1 VKDDNDLQ
9 REQGIYKE
17 YSKVEHGK
25 AWCPIPFNAISFH
38 PTGVLTRCMMS
49 DVPMGEDFD
58 SEEMQKLRTDMLN
71 GIWDKEGCINCLKK
85 EEQGNI
91 SQRQKW
97 LQRNPQDFK
106 NTDGYI
112 NPKVTGNP
120 VNHMFINY
128 SNICNFKCRMC
139 SPGYSN
145 SLIPEH
151 KHLNTLGLGRKV
163 KPEIIKNR
171 NFINTYLKE
180 NPEKL
185 DSLSSIWITGGEP
198 FMDDNC
204 FELMDILNEY
214 DKSFDMDVVI
224 TTNGS
229 KVDLNKLQKFEN
241 LKWFELDLSI
251 DAPSKMFEY
260 MRSDGLWKWEQMRS
274 LIDDLMHFKKQ
285 NDSWF
290 NMCYNSSIQAYNF
303 DTVVEFNELCKEA
316 GALNNTR
323 MLIFPE
329 HLRLNVLP
337 LDIRM
342 QEYEKIKDYKV
353 VNDPRFQR
361 TFDDVLKN
369 LQAPQARKEMV
380 DKFKIFT
387 KAQDKYRNK
396 TMLDYHKTLGNFIYN
411 E

>member
-1 VKDDNDLQ
+1 
-9 REQGIYKE
+9 
-17 YSKVEHGK
+17 
-25 AWCPIPFNAISFH
+25 
-38 PTGVLTRCMMS
+38 
-49 DVPMGEDFD
+49 
-58 SEEMQKLRTDMLN
+58 
-71 GIWDKEGCINCLKK
+71 
-85 EEQGNI
+85 
-91 SQRQKW
+91 
-97 LQRNPQDFK
+97 
-106 NTDGYI
+106 
-112 NPKVTGNP
+112 
-120 VNHMFINY
+120 MFINY